1 MSRATNRYHSYIGWM
16 LPGLAAA
23 VILIMLVFLGM
34 LWRLLRSNSGEGFT
48 SQLVSMDGFPCQVV
62 QNDGTQAWGCYDNTA
77 GGCVVTPGATASSC
91 PSAEA
96 NMTPA
101 ADGGD
106 SIFSYIFTAM
116 EGRKQAS
123 PSCEPPACDL
133 AYFDKVQ
140 GLSDTELSV
149 LEGKLQADP
158 CSMNA
163 SCLQAD
169 AADAYVLKQQALARK
184 SLTSCAEAAGL
195 IAAAKNTT
203 SAGLL
208 KRIYSTCA

>member
-1 MSRATNRYHSYIGWM
+1 M
-16 LPGLAAA
+16 LPGLTAA
-23 VILIMLVFLGM
+23 VILMVLVFFGM
-34 LWRLLRSNSGEGFT
+34 FSRLLRSKIGEGFT

-62 QNDGTQAWGCYDNTA
+62 QNDGTQAFGCYDNSA

-91 PSAEA
+91 PSAGA
-96 NMTPA
+96 TTTPA
-101 ADGGD
+101 ADEGN

-116 EGRKQAS
+116 EGRKEAP

-158 CSMNA
+158 CSVNA
-163 SCLQAD
+163 SCLQTD
-169 AADAYVLKQQALARK
+169 AADAYVQKERTVASK
-184 SLTSCAEAAGL
+184 SLTSCAEAGGL
-195 IAAAKNTT
+195 IAAAKNAMST
-203 SAGLL
+203 GLL
-208 KRIYSTCA
+208 KRIYSSCA